1 MKYGA
6 RNTIKATVT
15 TVKKGDVMAQ
25 VDFKVTE
32 PCKMSSVLT
41 AESVEEL
48 GLAPGDQVVLVV
60 KAVNVMPVKE

>member
-1 MKYGA
+1 MRYGA

-15 TVKKGDVMAQ
+15 TVKKDEIMAQ
-25 VDFKVTE
+25 VDFSVQG

-41 AESVEEL
+41 TESLEEL
-48 GLAPGDQVVLVV
+48 GLAPGDQVLLVV

>member
-1 MKYGA
+1 MRYGA

-15 TVKKGDVMAQ
+15 TVKKDEIMAQ
-25 VDFKVTE
+25 VDFAVNE

-41 AESVEEL
+41 AESVAEL